1 MKGTLLVA
9 YATRYGSTRDA
20 AGILRD
26 VLAEAGFGTDLRKA
40 RDVRTL
46 DGVGAVVLAAPY
58 YIGNL
63 PRDAESFLAAH
74 RQALSSLPTAIA
86 AFGPLGEGK
95 DVDRSQLEATLG
107 KHPWLKPIS
116 AGLFGGVYDPA
127 GLRGLDRLLAALPA
141 SPLHGLS
148 ARDDLDRT
156 ALRLWAEEL
165 AKLLRD

>member
-1 MKGTLLVA
+1 
-9 YATRYGSTRDA
+9 
-20 AGILRD
+20 
-26 VLAEAGFGTDLRKA
+26 
-40 RDVRTL
+40 
-46 DGVGAVVLAAPY
+46 PY

-63 PRDAESFLAAH
+63 PRDAEAFLAAH
-74 RQALSSLPTAIA
+74 RQALSYLPTAIA

-95 DVDRSQLEATLG
+95 AVDRSQLEATLG
-107 KHPWLKPIS
+107 KHPWLKPVS